1 MKITSLRVEPH
12 DFDKP
17 ITGDAVSNNAEDY
30 VSERVK
36 PYVVDLID
44 DEGTYFYRSNGT
56 TIEITAD
63 EYANV
68 LVNPRLYYFSS
79 ALKLQMRAQ
88 RASLQRLGRN
98 WPSELAAPLG
108 I

>member
-1 MKITSLRVEPH
+1 MKITSLVVEPH
-12 DFDKP
+12 DFDNP
-17 ITGDAVSNNAEDY
+17 ITDNALSINPKEFD
-30 VSERVK
+30 SEGIK

-44 DEGTYFYRSNGT
+44 DEGSYFYRSNGT
-56 TIEITAD
+56 TIEITKD
-63 EYANV
+63 EYANI

-79 ALKLQMRAQ
+79 ALKLQFRAQ
-88 RASLQRLGRN
+88 RAKMQLLGRN

>member
-1 MKITSLRVEPH
+1 MKITSLVIEPH

-17 ITGDAVSNNAEDY
+17 ITDNALSINTEEFI
-30 VSERVK
+30 SEGTK
-36 PYVVDLID
+36 PYVIDLID
-44 DEGTYFYRSNGT
+44 DEGSYFYRSDGT
-56 TIEITAD
+56 TIEITKD
-63 EYANV
+63 EYANI

-79 ALKLQMRAQ
+79 ALKLQFRAQ
-88 RASLQRLGRN
+88 RAKMQLLGRN

>member
-1 MKITSLRVEPH
+1 MKITSLVVEPH
-12 DFDKP
+12 NFDKP
-17 ITGDAVSNNAEDY
+17 ITDNALSINAEEFD
-30 VSERVK
+30 SEGIK

-44 DEGTYFYRSNGT
+44 DEGRYFYRSDGT
-56 TIEITAD
+56 TIENTKD
-63 EYANV
+63 EYANI

-79 ALKLQMRAQ
+79 ALKLQFRAQ
-88 RASLQRLGRN
+88 RAKMQLLGRN